1 MLNNKDIICK
11 NLKVINDK
19 EVSIINNYD
28 EDYLFSSL
36 TVEGGGV
43 FKKGISIGMQE
54 KMVSGLIIYDT
65 ENFYGFSE
73 KYGLVLLSTHPEYI
87 DLEIPN
93 NTFIENKLQPVSNND
108 TFKNAIETE
117 KTKNLNIDIQLKDNN
132 NFFLTIPSSYN
143 NNNFNIHFYIKYI
156 YDLNTIIT
164 NLNLC
169 IINQSNKITNFN
181 IVNNNCFFNNFNN
194 NIQPLSIKKI
204 CLEII
209 NEEYFLINTFDY
221 FTNS

>member
-1 MLNNKDIICK
+1 MSKDIICK
-11 NLKVINDK
+11 NLKIINDK
-19 EVSIINNYD
+19 EVSVINNYD

-43 FKKGISIGMQE
+43 FKKGISVGMQE

-73 KYGLVLLSTHPEYI
+73 KNGLVLLSTHPEYV

-93 NTFIENKLQPVSNND
+93 YTFTENKLQPVSNND
-108 TFKNAIETE
+108 TFKNAVETE
-117 KTKNLNIDIQLKDNN
+117 KTKNLNIDIPIKDTNN
-132 NFFLTIPSSYN
+132 LYLTIPLSYN
-143 NNNFNIHFYIKYI
+143 NNHFNILFTINYI

-164 NLNLC
+164 NLNVC
-169 IINQSNKITNFN
+169 IINESNKIAHFN
-181 IVNNNCFFNNFNN
+181 IVNNNCYYNKFNNS
-194 NIQPLSIKKI
+194 IQPLSIKKI
-204 CLEII
+204 SLEII
-209 NEEYFLINTFDY
+209 NDKYFLIDTFDY

>member
-209 NEEYFLINTFDY
+209 NEQYFLINTFDY